1 MKKNYFLL
9 GLLVGI
15 ILLAFA
21 ACSSTD
27 VLTNTSWKLHGF
39 YSHETD
45 SLEIAQPEDC
55 EYCYVINFQED
66 EKFSGRT
73 ATNEFYGKYTI
84 SDDHFSIHDFFTT
97 EVGDMFDEDRF
108 YSALHEATRYSI
120 SNRQLRLYYNN
131 NQDYLLFNIQ

>member
-45 SLEIAQPEDC
+45 SLEIAQPEDS
-55 EYCYVINFQED
+55 EYFYVINFQED

-73 ATNEFYGKYTI
+73 ATNEFEGRYTI
-84 SDDHFSIHDFFTT
+84 SDDQIYIHDCFTT
-97 EVGDMFDEDRF
+97 KVGEMYDGERF
-108 YSALHEATRYSI
+108 YSSLHEATRYSI

>member
-9 GLLVGI
+9 VLLVGI

-73 ATNEFYGKYTI
+73 TTNEFEGRYTI
-84 SDDHFSIHDFFTT
+84 SDDHFSIHVFFSTK
-97 EVGDMFDEDRF
+97 VGDMFDEDRF
-108 YSALHEATRYSI
+108 YSSLHETTRYSI

-131 NQDYLLFNIQ
+131 QDYLLFNVR

>member
-9 GLLVGI
+9 GLLVEI

-73 ATNEFYGKYTI
+73 TTNEFEGRYTI
-84 SDDHFSIHDFFTT
+84 SDDHFSIHDFFSTK
-97 EVGDMFDEDRF
+97 VGDMFDEDRF

-131 NQDYLLFNIQ
+131 QDYLLFNVR